1 MNQEKVLSVL
11 LGPIVSEKTTLA
23 TANNQYVFKV
33 RTDSN
38 KREISAAVEEL
49 FGVTVEAVTT
59 SNVKGKKKIYRGK
72 AGRGACSL
80 PNSPLCISSPTSS
93 SLLLSIVRLIIII
106 FSCHSHPQH
115 CWLPMFSFGVHCMC
129 CFRFE
134 ISTVYLPAGRLRC
147 PIPTQA
153 CHGTP
158 EDRERSA

>member
-49 FGVTVEAVTT
+49 FGVTVEGVTT

-72 AGRGACSL
+72 TGQLVNWKKAV
-80 PNSPLCISSPTSS
+80 
-93 SLLLSIVRLIIII
+93 VRVSEGQMIDATA
-106 FSCHSHPQH
+106 S
-115 CWLPMFSFGVHCMC
+115 
-129 CFRFE
+129 
-134 ISTVYLPAGRLRC
+134 
-147 PIPTQA
+147 
-153 CHGTP
+153 
-158 EDRERSA
+158 

>member
-11 LGPIVSEKTTLA
+11 LGPIVSEKTTSA

-72 AGRGACSL
+72 TGQRVNWKKAVVKVSEGQMIDATAS
-80 PNSPLCISSPTSS
+80 
-93 SLLLSIVRLIIII
+93 
-106 FSCHSHPQH
+106 
-115 CWLPMFSFGVHCMC
+115 
-129 CFRFE
+129 
-134 ISTVYLPAGRLRC
+134 
-147 PIPTQA
+147 
-153 CHGTP
+153 
-158 EDRERSA
+158 